1 MNEKDIIIK
10 LGSIELKNNKKILWE
25 MHETKTGLGTTGM
38 KQYIFVIDENI
49 DDEDNT
55 IRTILYE
62 ISDVQFAR
70 EIFESLEYIVSDLKD

>member
-1 MNEKDIIIK
+1 MNEKNIIIEQ
-10 LGSIELKNNKKILWE
+10 GSIELKDNKKIIWE
-25 MHETKTGLGTTGM
+25 MHETKTGIGTTGM

-62 ISDVQFAR
+62 ITDVQFAR
-70 EIFESLEYIVSDLKD
+70 EIFESLQYIVSNLKD

>member
-1 MNEKDIIIK
+1 MNENNIIIEQ
-10 LGSIELKNNKKILWE
+10 GSIELKDNKKIIWE
-25 MHETKTGLGTTGM
+25 MHETKTSMGTTGM

-62 ISDVQFAR
+62 ITDVQFAR
-70 EIFESLEYIVSDLKD
+70 EIFESLQYIVSNQKD